1 MAVRGQRFHIDL
13 DSDYED
19 GVAPE
24 DVNRALPRSSS
35 VLVCN
40 IQERSTSTT
49 VKPPSPP
56 KTKRLQNGFPIHKK
70 RSKFGVSK
78 QASGRRSLGD
88 VDIEG
93 STPKVV
99 PSKLESY
106 GAKKGSL
113 DERHEI
119 DMENKD
125 RLAEMSSE
133 DINQARKE
141 LMSGLAPSLIEKLL
155 KKANIEEDQ
164 GAEKD
169 AEKDAETIAEQRNAS
184 FKPPP
189 SKVKSD
195 LKDDGIAS
203 SQPPSHMDDLTFK
216 PEDSPIKP
224 PAYLQSVSTFLGSPA
239 SPAIHFPRPPTP
251 PALDPEDPDFLAK
264 LHSTYFPSLPSNP
277 NALSWMQPPD
287 TAESEAYSPSL
298 DDLLPSAVRFDFK
311 GRLLPPRLASQIPPS
326 KGLHH
331 HGTAPEA
338 AGYTVP
344 ELSHLSRSS
353 FPSQRCIAYQ
363 TLGRILY
370 RLGTGVFGPEDHVL
384 CQGLWKCIDQGR
396 VLETLTAEA
405 ARDEATGNRTCWA
418 TATEAVW
425 LWSKGGGRKWR
436 AT

>member
-1 MAVRGQRFHIDL
+1 MAVRGQRFHVDL
-13 DSDYED
+13 DSNYED

-24 DVNRALPRSSS
+24 DVNRALPRSPS
-35 VLVCN
+35 VLVCD

-49 VKPPSPP
+49 VRPPSPP
-56 KTKRLQNGFPIHKK
+56 KTKGLQNGFPTHKK

-78 QASGRRSLGD
+78 QASDRRSCGD
-88 VDIEG
+88 ANMEG
-93 STPKVV
+93 SMPKMV
-99 PSKLESY
+99 PSKLETH
-106 GAKKGSL
+106 GAKKNSL

-119 DMENKD
+119 DMENKH

-133 DINQARKE
+133 DIDQARKE

-164 GAEKD
+164 GAK
-169 AEKDAETIAEQRNAS
+169 KDAETIAEGRNAS
-184 FKPPP
+184 YKPPP
-189 SKVKSD
+189 SKKLNSD

-203 SQPPSHMDDLTFK
+203 SQPPSHMDDLTFD

-224 PAYLQSVSTFLGSPA
+224 PADSQSVSTLLGSPA

-251 PALDPEDPDFLAK
+251 PALDPEDPNFLAK

-287 TAESEAYSPSL
+287 AAESEAYSPSL
-298 DDLLPSAVRFDFK
+298 DELLPSAVRFDFK

-425 LWSKGGGRKWR
+425 LWRKGGGRKWK